1 MYTLQ
6 TGVGQIRAV
15 ACDPDEKDK
24 LIIGLSEANK
34 KLKSE
39 LNTCQFELFKCR
51 QGASNVDAVTARENA
66 TQERLKE
73 VAALKAEIEKLKGD
87 AQAAAVKAGKQEED
101 LETIQEKNAKVEN
114 VIALHT
120 ETKLKLSAEIE

>member
-24 LIIGLSEANK
+24 LIICLSEANK
-34 KLKSE
+34 KLTNQ
-39 LNTCQFELFKCR
+39 LNTCQSELFKCR
-51 QGASNVDAVTARENA
+51 QGASNVDAVTAIENATQKEVAALKAA

-73 VAALKAEIEKLKGD
+73 VTALKATIHVAALKENITKLNVAALEAEIGKL
-87 AQAAAVKAGKQEED
+87 
-101 LETIQEKNAKVEN
+101 
-114 VIALHT
+114 
-120 ETKLKLSAEIE
+120 

>member
-1 MYTLQ
+1 MYTVQ
-6 TGVGQIRAV
+6 TGAGQIRAV
-15 ACDPDEKDK
+15 AGDPNEKDK
-24 LIIGLSEANK
+24 LIISLSEANK
-34 KLKSE
+34 KLTNE
-39 LNTCQFELFKCR
+39 LNTCEFELLKCR

-66 TQERLKE
+66 TQKE